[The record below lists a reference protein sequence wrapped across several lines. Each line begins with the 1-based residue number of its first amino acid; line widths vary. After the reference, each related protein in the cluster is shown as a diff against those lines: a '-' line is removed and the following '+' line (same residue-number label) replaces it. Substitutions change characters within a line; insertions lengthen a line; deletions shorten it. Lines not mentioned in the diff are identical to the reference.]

1 MAPGRRVPVTDSSAL
16 DVLPHWGSTGLA
28 MKGFTRLAPHLWLLV
43 AVLAVP
49 RGAAAALSSESSS
62 FGADTITHDSATD
75 FRWLDLTLSAGL
87 SHTELLQELSPG
99 GMFEGYQLATQAQVS
114 ELFVNAGIDVSAPAL
129 DEFVPQNYAPI
140 VALAALVGQL
150 GDNGNCGA
158 GCSFAFSAGL
168 LEGPPPSPGFF
179 PLATLAWFDN
189 TAGQDPGSPAA
200 PVGRASLESSSTDPG
215 SPGRAAWLVAA
226 PEPGLPLLLVAGGSV
241 LAIATARRRR
251 VAQAPGAELRT
262 ARR

>member
-1 MAPGRRVPVTDSSAL
+1 
-16 DVLPHWGSTGLA
+16 
-28 MKGFTRLAPHLWLLV
+28 MKGSTRLAPGIWLL
-43 AVLAVP
+43 AAALALP
-49 RGAAAALSSESSS
+49 RAAEAALSSESSP
-62 FGADTITHDSATD
+62 FGADTITLDSETGL
-75 FRWLDLTLSAGL
+75 RWLDLTLSAGL

-99 GMFEGYQLATQAQVS
+99 GTFEGYQLATAAEVA

-150 GDNGNCGA
+150 GANGNCGA
-158 GCSFAFSAGL
+158 GCTFAFSAGL

-179 PLATLAWFDN
+179 PTATLAWFDN

-215 SPGRAAWLVAA
+215 SPGRAAWLV
-226 PEPGLPLLLVAGGSV
+226 PEPGSPLLLIAGSAV
-241 LAIATARRRR
+241 LAIAAASRRRS
-251 VAQAPGAELRT
+251 AEAPDVELGRT
-262 ARR
+262 RR

>member
-1 MAPGRRVPVTDSSAL
+1 
-16 DVLPHWGSTGLA
+16 
-28 MKGFTRLAPHLWLLV
+28 MKGFTRLAPGLWLIV
-43 AVLAVP
+43 AVLALP
-49 RGAAAALSSESSS
+49 RVATAALSSESSS
-62 FGADTITHDSATD
+62 FGADTVTLDSETG

-87 SHTELLQELSPG
+87 SHTELLQELTPG
-99 GMFEGYQLATQAQVS
+99 GMFEDYQLATAAEVS

-158 GCSFAFSAGL
+158 GCTFAFSAGL
-168 LEGPPPSPGFF
+168 LDGPPPSPGFF
-179 PLATLAWFDN
+179 PVATLAWFDN

-226 PEPGLPLLLVAGGSV
+226 PEPGLALLLIAGSSV
-241 LAIATARRRR
+241 LAIAAASRRRAAEASGAPLRSARR
-251 VAQAPGAELRT
+251 
-262 ARR
+262 